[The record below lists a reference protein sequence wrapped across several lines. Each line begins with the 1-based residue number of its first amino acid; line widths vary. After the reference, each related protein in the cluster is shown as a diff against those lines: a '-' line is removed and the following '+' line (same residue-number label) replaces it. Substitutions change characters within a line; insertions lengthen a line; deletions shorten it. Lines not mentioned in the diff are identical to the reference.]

1 MQMLLHVKSISFLYR
16 EWPVCF
22 KHKQMFLSDH
32 LAFIYVIQD
41 PALPPI
47 SREKESGK
55 DLFFYFFIFFNVGG
69 GGGCGSKL

>member
-1 MQMLLHVKSISFLYR
+1 
-16 EWPVCF
+16 
-22 KHKQMFLSDH
+22 MFLSDH